1 MKTSIVVLSGAL
13 AMLGVVAPAFAQ
25 EHAHHAPAP
34 AAAIEAPAQRYA
46 TDAPLRAHMG
56 EIRIAV
62 GALEHAEHG
71 HLDAAQVTA
80 LADGIQA
87 HVRGIVAE
95 CKLPPDADHA
105 LHGIIA
111 PLVGNAS
118 KLKAAPQDLSPVPG
132 LRAALESYDL
142 QFKD

>member
-1 MKTSIVVLSGAL
+1 MRIVPNLLL
-13 AMLGVVAPAFAQ
+13 AATLGLASPLVDAQ
-25 EHAHHAPAP
+25 EHAHHHAAPTAASTAP
-34 AAAIEAPAQRYA
+34 TQRYA
-46 TDAPLRAHMG
+46 TDVPLRENMAG
-56 EIRIAV
+56 IRDAV
-62 GALEHAEHG
+62 TALEHAEHG

-80 LADGIQA
+80 LADKVSA
-87 HVRGIVAE
+87 HVRTIVAE

-105 LHGIIA
+105 MHGIIA

-142 QFKD
+142 QFKE